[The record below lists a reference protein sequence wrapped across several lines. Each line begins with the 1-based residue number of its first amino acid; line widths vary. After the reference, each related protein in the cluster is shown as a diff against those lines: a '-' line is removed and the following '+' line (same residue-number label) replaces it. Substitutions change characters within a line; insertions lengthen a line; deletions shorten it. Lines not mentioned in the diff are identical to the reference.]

1 LQKIFRTA
9 AVLSIA
15 LVGVLIA
22 LFQILKPDLSA
33 EGKEKA
39 RLIGV
44 SYMTMNNEFYRVMH
58 GQISDRVE
66 AEGDRI
72 MLRNPAL
79 SAQRQIDEISQMLDA
94 GIDALILTP
103 VEAEGMTDI
112 LREAKKKGVII
123 VVVDTSVSDEELVD
137 CTVMSDN
144 YLAGELIGR
153 YYLEKHDAADLVLIK
168 HEAAASGRDRV
179 QGFLDTVSSNPD
191 IRVVTELDGEGQLE
205 KVMPLMEDFLKTGT
219 DFDSVFC
226 LNDPSALGVIAA
238 LEASGSDP
246 GKDIDV
252 YGVDGAP
259 EAKALIEEGR
269 MEATVAQYPSK
280 LGAEAAD
287 VLYRLLNGES
297 TEKKILVPVELVTQE
312 NLDQYYTD
320 RWL

>member
-1 LQKIFRTA
+1 MQKIFRTA
-9 AVLSIA
+9 AALSIA
-15 LVGVLIA
+15 LTAVLIA
-22 LFQILKPDLSA
+22 LFQVLKPDLSA

-168 HEAAASGRDRV
+168 QEAAASGRDRV
-179 QGFLDTVSSNPD
+179 QGFLDTVASNPD

-287 VLYRLLNGES
+287 ALYRLLNGES
-297 TEKKILVPVELVTQE
+297 TEKKILVPVEQVTQD

>member
-1 LQKIFRTA
+1 MQKIFRTA
-9 AVLSIA
+9 AALSIA
-15 LVGVLIA
+15 LAVVLIA

-33 EGKEKA
+33 EGKEGA

-103 VEAEGMTDI
+103 VETEGMTDI

-153 YYLEKHDAADLVLIK
+153 YYLEKHDDADLVLIK

-179 QGFLDTVSSNPD
+179 QGFLDTVASNPD

-238 LEASGSDP
+238 LEASRSDP

-259 EAKALIEEGR
+259 EAKTLIEEGR

-287 VLYRLLNGES
+287 ALYRLLNGES